1 MAADIDNVKL
11 GVCSVTFNDV
21 DLGHTKG
28 GVTVS
33 YAPELHEV
41 TVDKYGNTPVD
52 QVLIGEK
59 FVARVP
65 LAEATLANFQ
75 VAIPEGTTSGT
86 KINIGTDAGES
97 MSSDAKELV
106 LHPIANESDDL
117 SEDVVIYKALVTN
130 TVEIPF
136 LFDGERVLEVE
147 FTALL
152 DEGKAN
158 GSRLGMIGDSTG

>member
-1 MAADIDNVKL
+1 MAADIDNVKI
-11 GVCSVTFNDV
+11 GVCSVKFNNV

-52 QVLIGEK
+52 EVLIGEK
-59 FVARVP
+59 FVVRAP
-65 LAEATLANFQ
+65 LAESTLANIQ

-86 KINIGTDAGES
+86 KVTIGTDAGQS
-97 MSSDAKELV
+97 MAADAKELV

-130 TVEIPF
+130 TIEIPF
-136 LFDGERVLEVE
+136 LFDGEKVLEVE

-152 DEGKAN
+152 DESKSN
-158 GSRLGMIGDSTG
+158 RNRLGLIGDSTA